1 MKIPFIIINF
11 MSGLVFLELQLLS
24 SMAMPMDYDGLRT
37 DDTSERTDNVDEYRR
52 TCIDFIEDISHDYE
66 AWVDYYKL
74 PEDEDKRRRAGIRA
88 TITRTNEWI
97 AKVAQS
103 IQAVD
108 VVMND
113 GIQKMAESTAGKPL
127 EVGVFVNQKSSY
139 AETKPGIID
148 VNVKASGREGRKM
161 KLGFHFKDDRFRI
174 ESTCEAYLDETDLPT
189 EEFDM
194 IDIHLKLHAE
204 NAKQRDVISFTVT
217 VSEVENDVE
226 IDRRGLTTIVHLV

>member
-1 MKIPFIIINF
+1 
-11 MSGLVFLELQLLS
+11 
-24 SMAMPMDYDGLRT
+24 MAMPLDYDGMRT
-37 DDTSERTDNVDEYRR
+37 DDASERTDNVDEYRR

-74 PEDEDKRRRAGIRA
+74 PDDEDKRRRAGIHA
-88 TITRTNEWI
+88 TITRTNDWI

-103 IQAVD
+103 IKAVD

-127 EVGVFVNQKSSY
+127 ELGVFVNHKSSY
-139 AETKPGIID
+139 TETTPGIID

-174 ESTCEAYLDETDLPT
+174 ESTCGAYLDEEGLPDQ
-189 EEFDM
+189 EFDLM
-194 IDIHLKLHAE
+194 DIHLKLHAE
-204 NAKQRDVISFTVT
+204 NAKQRDVISFTIT
-217 VSEVENDVE
+217 VSETENGVEY
-226 IDRRGLTTIVHLV
+226 DRRGLTTIVHLV

>member
-1 MKIPFIIINF
+1 
-11 MSGLVFLELQLLS
+11 
-24 SMAMPMDYDGLRT
+24 MAMPMDFDGMRT
-37 DDTSERTDNVDEYRR
+37 DDASERTDNVDEYRR

-103 IQAVD
+103 IKAVD

-113 GIQKMAESTAGKPL
+113 GIQKMAESTAGKPFQI
-127 EVGVFVNQKSSY
+127 GVFVNQKSGY
-139 AETKPGIID
+139 TETRPGTID
-148 VNVKASGREGRKM
+148 VNVKATGREGRKT

-174 ESTCEAYLDETDLPT
+174 ESTCDAYIDETDLPT
-189 EEFDM
+189 QESEFL
-194 IDIHLKLHAE
+194 DIHLTLHAE
-204 NAKQRDVISFTVT
+204 SAKTRDVISFTVT
-217 VSEVENDVE
+217 VCEIENDVE
-226 IDRRGLTTIVHLV
+226 IDRRGVSTVVHLV